1 MKKVLTS
8 DRHSVFSV
16 IIPTLNGARQLE
28 ELLSSFRIQTTKP
41 KEILVVDSA
50 STDDTVEVAKRYGAR
65 VMSIDR
71 DDFDHG
77 GTRTKAALSARSE
90 YLVFFTQDVIPA
102 HCSVLE
108 NLVTPLLQ
116 DDSIG
121 ISYGRQLPSFDATD
135 TARHLRLFNYPDK
148 SQVRAFDDR
157 LRCGLSTVF
166 ASNSCAAYN
175 RKVLSTVG
183 YFRDDLIF
191 GEDTCAVGRMLQA
204 GHKVAYVAEAP
215 VYHSHNYSWSE
226 EFRRYFDIG
235 VLHATEKWLVETYG
249 TAENRGH
256 AYIRSGLSYL
266 ASRRNYSLIGD
277 FMVRVMLKFIGYQVG
292 KRYSWVPE
300 KIVPDLSMHR
310 KWWAKT

>member
-1 MKKVLTS
+1 MNS
-8 DRHSVFSV
+8 AFSV
-16 IIPTLNGARQLE
+16 IIPALNGARQLE
-28 ELLSSFRIQTTKP
+28 ELLSSFRIQTKKP
-41 KEILVVDSA
+41 KEILVVDSS
-50 STDDTVEVAKRYGAR
+50 STDDTVLVAKRYGAQ

-77 GTRTKAALSARSE
+77 GTRTKAAREVRSD

-108 NLVTPLLQ
+108 NLIKPLLE
-116 DDSIG
+116 DGSIG
-121 ISYGRQLPSFDATD
+121 VSYGRQLPSFDATD
-135 TARHLRLFNYPDK
+135 TARHLRWFNYPDK

-157 LRCGLSTVF
+157 RRYGLSTVF

-175 RKVLSTVG
+175 RKILGDVG
-183 YFRDDLIF
+183 YFKDDLIF
-191 GEDTCAVGRMLQA
+191 GEDTCAVGRMLQE
-204 GHKVAYVAEAP
+204 GHKVAYVSEAP

-235 VLHATEKWLVETYG
+235 VLHATEEWLVETYG
-249 TAENRGH
+249 TAENRGA
-256 AYIRSGLSYL
+256 AYVRSGLSYL
-266 ASRRNYSLIGD
+266 SSRRNYSLIGD

-300 KIVPDLSMHR
+300 KIVPELSMHR

>member
-1 MKKVLTS
+1 MNNIMTS
-8 DRHSVFSV
+8 DRHSAFSV

-28 ELLSSFRIQTTKP
+28 ELLSSFRIQTRKP
-41 KEILVVDSA
+41 REILVVDSA
-50 STDDTVEVAKRYGAR
+50 STDDTVLVAKRYGAR
-65 VMSIDR
+65 VISIDR
-71 DDFDHG
+71 DEFDHG
-77 GTRTKAALSARSE
+77 GTRTQAALELRSE

-102 HCSVLE
+102 HRSVLE
-108 NLVTPLLQ
+108 NLVKPLQQ
-116 DDSIG
+116 DDSVG
-121 ISYGRQLPSFDATD
+121 ISYGRQLPSFEATD

-148 SQVRAFDDR
+148 SQVRTFEDR
-157 LRCGLSTVF
+157 LRYGLSTVF

-175 RKVLSTVG
+175 RKVLGTVG

-204 GHKVAYVAEAP
+204 GYRVAYIAEAP

-235 VLHATEKWLVETYG
+235 VLHATEKWLIETYG
-249 TAENRGH
+249 TAENRGPT
-256 AYIRSGLSYL
+256 YIRSGLAYL
-266 ASRRNYSLIGD
+266 AARRNYSLIGD

-292 KRYSWVPE
+292 KRYSLVPE